1 MEKEFAGA
9 RKKSSWKC
17 KHGTH
22 RAKLGGDV
30 HHRVA
35 FGTNYMQEAIN
46 SKIIEN
52 YRTDNRSLVQ
62 LITLDLPYYAS
73 STSTPKLLTVLKKYL
88 G

>member
-35 FGTNYMQEAIN
+35 FGTNYTREGIN
-46 SKIIEN
+46 SKTIEN

-62 LITLDLPYYAS
+62 LTEQTIPCCRGLS
-73 STSTPKLLTVLKKYL
+73 SIPGSNNYF
-88 G
+88 